1 VKFALDTNV
10 FVDAFRDE
18 TFAEALAAFL
28 EQLLLS
34 TFLSAVPRAVA
45 RRQIRPDRTRRRVI

>member
-1 VKFALDTNV
+1 MKFALDTNV

-45 RRQIRPDRTRRRVI
+45 RRESPDPELA